1 MQFQDK
7 ELGLITTRYNARA
20 KKVIARFQN
29 GQFVIT
35 FPSGINA
42 EQITKIIDEMR
53 PQLLKLNR
61 SQAVMLIE
69 DGTVIDTATTKIK
82 IQVIDQSEPYKCLT
96 YGEDTIIYVSS
107 KKDML
112 KPTVQKNINYLINN
126 VLYKEAHKF
135 LISKTIHHFT
145 HFKLEV
151 NGIKI
156 SSSKGRWGSCSSKKC
171 INLSYYLMMLPEQL
185 IDYVILHEL
194 AHTIEMNHSDRFW
207 SLLDKMCGTDSRSLG
222 TIARHY
228 STKEL
233 DLVKSY

>member
-61 SQAVMLIE
+61 SQAVMFIE

-82 IQVIDQSEPYKCLT
+82 IQAI
-96 YGEDTIIYVSS
+96 
-107 KKDML
+107 
-112 KPTVQKNINYLINN
+112 
-126 VLYKEAHKF
+126 
-135 LISKTIHHFT
+135 
-145 HFKLEV
+145 
-151 NGIKI
+151 
-156 SSSKGRWGSCSSKKC
+156 
-171 INLSYYLMMLPEQL
+171 
-185 IDYVILHEL
+185 
-194 AHTIEMNHSDRFW
+194 
-207 SLLDKMCGTDSRSLG
+207 
-222 TIARHY
+222 
-228 STKEL
+228 
-233 DLVKSY
+233 